1 MRIVI
6 AGAGEVGLHLAK
18 LLSRE
23 NLDVVL
29 VDSND
34 DVLSEVENN
43 YNLIAI
49 TGNPTSFDTL
59 KNAGV
64 AEADLFLAVT
74 PYETRNIVA
83 CTIAS
88 SLGAKKT
95 VARIDNFE
103 YLSNESRKHFKSMG
117 VDDLIYPEKLA
128 CEEVFAAMRHTWAR
142 SWFELHDGAL
152 ILIAVKL
159 RDNASILTA
168 SYMS

>member
-18 LLSRE
+18 MLSRE

-34 DVLSEVENN
+34 EVLSEVENN

-64 AEADLFLAVT
+64 AEADLFVAVT

-83 CTIAS
+83 CTI
-88 SLGAKKT
+88 
-95 VARIDNFE
+95 
-103 YLSNESRKHFKSMG
+103 
-117 VDDLIYPEKLA
+117 
-128 CEEVFAAMRHTWAR
+128 
-142 SWFELHDGAL
+142 
-152 ILIAVKL
+152 
-159 RDNASILTA
+159 
-168 SYMS
+168 